1 MLVEKMYVRC
11 PADKESMTDPR
22 VFVCGQITKV
32 DQFKKTVKVRIYD
45 PLSYLMFFE
54 NLPKGEIE
62 IPKSMAQRCTFFLG
76 SSVFAKNRRC
86 KVLSCVRAK
95 DQFYYYYLQDEESKE
110 IFRQCEKNIVAAFN
124 NGRVDPTEQLKRY
137 EFQNPCWYLGHS
149 IVSKSM
155 NVLDNSIYGFKEL
168 AGSKIYLLPHQVN
181 SIMRCFQEEPCRYML
196 ADEVGMG
203 KTIEAISVFKIY
215 MKDRSDKKALIIV
228 PETLKEQWITELFL
242 KFNIEQGEDSNHN
255 CVVVKTISEIS
266 LLDQNTSWDF
276 VIIDEVHR
284 YLSDSGQYESI
295 HNISRRTRNIL
306 LLSATPVQQ
315 RRAEYL
321 DLLRL
326 LLPSKYDSFT
336 EEKFG
341 ELIDKQSHII
351 QKTALILDDL
361 SDFEETIDDAIDEE
375 EDPHESEDCQ
385 DLFEEI

>member
-168 AGSKIYLLPHQVN
+168 GVLKYTYYL
-181 SIMRCFQEEPCRYML
+181 IR
-196 ADEVGMG
+196 
-203 KTIEAISVFKIY
+203 
-215 MKDRSDKKALIIV
+215 
-228 PETLKEQWITELFL
+228 
-242 KFNIEQGEDSNHN
+242 
-255 CVVVKTISEIS
+255 
-266 LLDQNTSWDF
+266 
-276 VIIDEVHR
+276 
-284 YLSDSGQYESI
+284 
-295 HNISRRTRNIL
+295 
-306 LLSATPVQQ
+306 
-315 RRAEYL
+315 
-321 DLLRL
+321 
-326 LLPSKYDSFT
+326 
-336 EEKFG
+336 
-341 ELIDKQSHII
+341 
-351 QKTALILDDL
+351 
-361 SDFEETIDDAIDEE
+361 
-375 EDPHESEDCQ
+375 
-385 DLFEEI
+385 